1 MASPWARYHLE
12 KYNFK
17 HKQITY
23 NESSVFEG
31 SKHKTVLYLIIT
43 YFTLLVGMECEGK
56 YLISKFNYTTD
67 ICFCT
72 LKFT

>member
-1 MASPWARYHLE
+1 MASPWAHYHLE

-17 HKQITY
+17 HEQITN

-31 SKHKTVLYLIIT
+31 SKYKTVLYFILT

-56 YLISKFNYTTD
+56 
-67 ICFCT
+67 
-72 LKFT
+72 